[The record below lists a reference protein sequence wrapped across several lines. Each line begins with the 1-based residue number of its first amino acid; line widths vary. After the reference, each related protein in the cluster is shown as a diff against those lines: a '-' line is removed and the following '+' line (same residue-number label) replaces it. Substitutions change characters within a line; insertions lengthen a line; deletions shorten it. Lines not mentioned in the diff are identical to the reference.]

1 MHRLIKKNR
10 KNKGDGDLRLQW
22 PTEEKGLDA
31 LDREL
36 TLLMSV
42 KRWVAG
48 ATGGQ
53 TPRSIKEP
61 NPNQLK
67 KPKVIDHK
75 YQERSIKVEALCRQL
90 GLRMLACRDG
100 LVRDL
105 KKIEQSRVDE
115 MSTMKRRFKN
125 VKSHGYFNG

>member
-53 TPRSIKEP
+53 TPRSINKP
-61 NPNQLK
+61 NNKTTIQSINQCDSSAIQRRICHSNK
-67 KPKVIDHK
+67 YSIDPTFS
-75 YQERSIKVEALCRQL
+75 SI
-90 GLRMLACRDG
+90 
-100 LVRDL
+100 
-105 KKIEQSRVDE
+105 
-115 MSTMKRRFKN
+115 N
-125 VKSHGYFNG
+125 